1 MDVLATI
8 YILEEKGNIKI
19 LMPQAIVIGNLKENI
34 LTVENIQV
42 KNIEKPYNEEYYFYK
57 TTELIENN
65 EQQLVEQIKNETNSK
80 VVFIENDE
88 IKELEKEE
96 FEEKYNIQI
105 NYESEQEK
113 EYKTIQEV
121 ITNIERKIMF
131 QTQPLKKILAT
142 ITNNQYLENK
152 KNLIL
157 LGSKG
162 VGKSKIIDLVAEELN
177 SPYAKINNYSAENI
191 MSLYLTLL
199 LENEENKEGPQI
211 IFIDGINKGIKKLE
225 QLDADIIIELLIN
238 ISNNR
243 NKMPIQI
250 SNEKTILFDPKNINF
265 IIALDLEKEIE
276 LPHIMGIG
284 KDPLKEKE
292 KIIKQVKEK
301 LIDANYEII
310 EMNSLTENNLKQIL
324 QKSEISTINE
334 YKKILEK
341 QNTKLNVSP
350 KAYEL
355 LAHEAYKLNKGA
367 KGLEIIVNKA
377 IQDEIISAEIYG
389 NEKITI
395 NETKVLKKLK

>member
-1 MDVLATI
+1 
-8 YILEEKGNIKI
+8 
-19 LMPQAIVIGNLKENI
+19 
-34 LTVENIQV
+34 
-42 KNIEKPYNEEYYFYK
+42 
-57 TTELIENN
+57 
-65 EQQLVEQIKNETNSK
+65 
-80 VVFIENDE
+80 
-88 IKELEKEE
+88 
-96 FEEKYNIQI
+96 
-105 NYESEQEK
+105 
-113 EYKTIQEV
+113 
-121 ITNIERKIMF
+121 MF